1 MLTPSG
7 GVAFEFTD
15 VSSVECCGFFFSVKV
30 SNSEMR
36 GPTEFYL

>member
-15 VSSVECCGFFFSVKV
+15 VSTVECCGFFFLLK
-30 SNSEMR
+30 SNSEKS